1 MRLRKGRKKYAK
13 FWKTMHV
20 RAYLGKRLNLKLP
33 PVHRLN
39 SECLCDSVSFIFESR
54 NCALE
59 KQIMYDS
66 RPE

>member
-1 MRLRKGRKKYAK
+1 
-13 FWKTMHV
+13 MHV

-33 PVHRLN
+33 PVHPLN
-39 SECLCDSVSFIFESR
+39 SECLRDSVSFIFESR